1 MAGETS
7 VSLFRDILLNNTIPK
22 LQETSLHLIKKE
34 MSKAETFFF
43 ANEHRLCPGYEPPMP
58 KRFYNPIRAMEF
70 SAMFTFQ
77 LVITKR

>member
-34 MSKAETFFF
+34 MSKTDNFFF
-43 ANEHRLCPGYEPPMP
+43 ANEHRLQTSNNGLIQQ
-58 KRFYNPIRAMEF
+58 NTIVLGQ
-70 SAMFTFQ
+70 TW
-77 LVITKR
+77 